1 MKARNDR
8 SRPPIS
14 DLMKPVYVLQMNW
27 GHWSDANRAKWLKE
41 LRSALLSTLHKVEV
55 LIAKLEPRKLCGLDH
70 HRGVKCPNEQ
80 NGCTW

>member
-27 GHWSDANRAKWLKE
+27 WHWSDANRVKWLRE

-55 LIAKLEPRKLCGLDH
+55 LIAKLEPRKLCELDH
-70 HRGVKCPNEQ
+70 HRGVACPNEL